1 MINNIVIEDEV
12 NFNSLEEEIY
22 EMGCKVARKAMVE
35 FLETLD
41 KRLMEQ
47 RDKRILRHK
56 GYKKGCIKTLM
67 GEVEY
72 TRAVYEVNDEIEE
85 KKHIYLLDEHMKF
98 DCIGFISVNLAER
111 IARSAC
117 ESSYAHTAENIS
129 RLTGQTISH
138 TTAWNVVQKLGQ
150 SIEEQENRCTKL
162 NKENKLC
169 GTRET
174 KVLFEEADGVF
185 VKLQGKHRSKGR
197 KNAEIKLAIFHEG
210 WKRTGTKRYELSEKT
225 VVCGMDSG
233 KEFNA
238 RKEAQIAKK
247 YNIDEI
253 EQRIFN
259 SDGGQ
264 WIKNMYK
271 DDIDICYQLDP
282 FHIRKAIKLSSPGGE
297 YEKNILMF
305 LKQGKLDEMFSYI
318 KTVADSLETSEA
330 EEKVRKL
337 YTYLYENQRGLMP
350 YQQKIE
356 QLPELNE
363 GLEYR
368 NMGNCEHNVY
378 LTVAKRMKHRSS
390 TWSPKGSLN
399 LCKILCLK
407 ASHRL
412 TDTIK
417 NITTIQLP
425 EHYAEE
431 ITHKIFSAG
440 RAVKTVGKGC
450 ETKNCHLPLFDA
462 AVTET
467 TKGFKRMLFN

>member
-1 MINNIVIEDEV
+1 MTNNSIIENRI

-22 EMGCKVARKAMVE
+22 AMGCKAARKVMVD
-35 FLETLD
+35 FLEELD
-41 KRLMEQ
+41 RRLMEQ
-47 RDKRILRHK
+47 RDKSILRHK

-72 TRAVYEVNDEIEE
+72 TRAVYEVLDEKAE
-85 KKHIYLLDEHMKF
+85 KKHIYLLDEYMKF
-98 DCIGFISVNLAER
+98 DCIGFISANLAER
-111 IARSAC
+111 IADNVC

-150 SIEEQENRCTKL
+150 SVEEHENRCIKL

-185 VKLQGKHRSKGR
+185 VKLQGKHRSKGH
-197 KNAEIKLAIFHEG
+197 KNTEIKLAIFHEG

-225 VVCGMDSG
+225 VVCGMDSS

-238 RKEAQIAKK
+238 RKEAQITQK
-247 YNIDEI
+247 YNVDEI

-264 WIKNMYK
+264 WIKSMYK

-297 YEKNILMF
+297 YEKNILSF
-305 LKQGKLDEMFSYI
+305 LKQGKLDEMFEYI

-337 YTYLYENQRGLMP
+337 YTYLYENKRGLLP
-350 YQQKIE
+350 YQRKIKH
-356 QLPELNE
+356 LPGLNE

-390 TWSPKGSLN
+390 TWSQRGSLN

-412 TDTIK
+412 ADTIK
-417 NITTIQLP
+417 NIATVQLP

-431 ITHKIFSAG
+431 TEQKIFSAG
-440 RAVKTVGKGC
+440 KTQKTVGKGY

-467 TKGFKRMLFN
+467 MKCFKRMLWI